1 MQNAIQSIPEKQRRW
16 AQKEEDKNADPHLRA
31 YGKNRRNYQKKEIR
45 KRPHKKN
52 NKVDPVVLVP
62 TKLEEAPLRRMDRRA
77 LNALR
82 KRRSDKHMIC
92 CLTFTAIL
100 LIAAGVGAVVLWRM
114 FSEDMKHLGPL
125 IILGPILL
133 LSGVLVVVFMMEIC
147 VRLRKQIKRVMDPSL
162 LKTSNFHE
170 VKHWVEPELIS
181 FGWGQFDYQ
190 EEAKLLDEKH
200 LRKKGHGRNHF
211 VA

>member
-1 MQNAIQSIPEKQRRW
+1 MKAN
-16 AQKEEDKNADPHLRA
+16 
-31 YGKNRRNYQKKEIR
+31 NRRNYQSKEIR

-52 NKVDPVVLVP
+52 NKVDPIVLVP
-62 TKLEEAPLRRMDRRA
+62 SKLEEAPLRRMDRYYFFPYIIYDVLFQNISRRA

-92 CLTFTAIL
+92 CLTLTSII
-100 LIAAGVGAVVLWRM
+100 LIAAGVGSVVLWRM

-133 LSGVLVVVFMMEIC
+133 LTGVLVLVFMLEIC

-162 LKTSNFHE
+162 LKTSDFHE
-170 VKHWVEPELIS
+170 VKHWVEPGICKYYIVIKQS
-181 FGWGQFDYQ
+181 
-190 EEAKLLDEKH
+190 
-200 LRKKGHGRNHF
+200 NS
-211 VA
+211 

>member
-1 MQNAIQSIPEKQRRW
+1 MLFK
-16 AQKEEDKNADPHLRA
+16 KNADPHLKA
-31 YGKNRRNYQKKEIR
+31 NNRRNYQSKEIR

-52 NKVDPVVLVP
+52 NKVDPIVLVP
-62 TKLEEAPLRRMDRRA
+62 SKLEEAPLRRMDRYYFFPYIIYDVLYQNISRRA

-92 CLTFTAIL
+92 CLTLTSII
-100 LIAAGVGAVVLWRM
+100 LIAAGVGSVVLWRM

-133 LSGVLVVVFMMEIC
+133 LTGVLVLVFMLEIC

-170 VKHWVEPELIS
+170 VKHWVEPGICKYYIVIKQS
-181 FGWGQFDYQ
+181 
-190 EEAKLLDEKH
+190 
-200 LRKKGHGRNHF
+200 NS
-211 VA
+211 